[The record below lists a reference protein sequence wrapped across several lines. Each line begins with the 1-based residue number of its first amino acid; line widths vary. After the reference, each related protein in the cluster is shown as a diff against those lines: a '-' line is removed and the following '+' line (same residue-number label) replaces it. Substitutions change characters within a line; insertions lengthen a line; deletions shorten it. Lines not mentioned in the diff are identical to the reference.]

1 MVIPLLPFKILR
13 IFGNFFL
20 ERFLQKNSYDVVL
33 VRVIY
38 RVVLVFDITT

>member
-20 ERFLQKNSYDVVL
+20 ERFLQKTRMMLFLSGLFAELYSCL
-33 VRVIY
+33 I
-38 RVVLVFDITT
+38 